1 MFVKTLQSSIN
12 NMDDEW
18 NEKIW
23 PKVLTCG
30 NIVDTEVIPPRRC
43 GRQTLRANILGDARE
58 YFKIVIGIEVLNTI
72 VNDLRD
78 RFGDDQLTIS
88 KMLVLNPSN
97 LVKMPMAVIQEN
109 LEEVVQHF
117 KVFFPDNGSALFA
130 EIPVLKQFLLRKKV
144 KLNNYFC
151 IIKILTFLRP

>member
-1 MFVKTLQSSIN
+1 
-12 NMDDEW
+12 MDDEW

-43 GRQTLRANILGDARE
+43 GRQTLRANILGDASE

-151 IIKILTFLRP
+151 IIKILTCLRP

>member
-1 MFVKTLQSSIN
+1 
-12 NMDDEW
+12 MDDEW

-43 GRQTLRANILGDARE
+43 GRQTLSANILGDARE

-88 KMLVLNPSN
+88 KLLVLNPSN